1 MRSKTTAGY
10 ALALPPR
17 HRHTPAYQWL
27 YEALRHQ
34 ILDGRLRPGAGLP
47 GTRELASQYGLSRGT
62 VVNAFEQ
69 LATEGYIEGSVG
81 SGTFVSRTLPEEL
94 LEAGRPP
101 RRPGT
106 ARAHPKRILSEYARR
121 IRPLRI
127 TETSRLRAFRTDVPA
142 LDLFPTTL
150 WAQISARR
158 HRRLSAKL
166 LLGCEPMGYR
176 PLREAIADYLTSSRG
191 VRCTADRIAIVSGVQ
206 EALDRVARLFLDR
219 GDRACTEDPGY
230 PGAAAVFESAG
241 ASVVGLPVDGEG
253 MEVRER
259 EMRDARIVYVT
270 PAHQFPAGTAM
281 TLGRRLTLL
290 EWAQKTGALIFEDDY
305 DSEFRYSGR
314 PLPALQGLDQH
325 GVVLFT
331 GGFSKVLFPSLR
343 LAYLVVPE
351 DLVPLLSASMS
362 TTIRHPPVPEQAVL
376 CDFITE
382 GHFGRHLRRMRQ
394 IYGERLTV
402 LLEEGRR
409 QLGGLLDISG
419 VEAGLQTCGWL
430 REGMDDVAAA
440 AAAAARDVDVT
451 PISQYSRRKTRPGLQ
466 LAFAA
471 VDEREIRRG
480 VKELA
485 VALGGL

>member
-1 MRSKTTAGY
+1 MQ
-10 ALALPPR
+10 LALPPR
-17 HRHTPAYQWL
+17 KPGLPAYQWL
-27 YEALRHQ
+27 YEALRRQ
-34 ILDGRLRPGAGLP
+34 ILEGRLRPGARLP
-47 GTRELASQYGLSRGT
+47 GTRDLASQYGLSRGT
-62 VVNAFEQ
+62 IVNAFEQ

-81 SGTFVSRTLPEEL
+81 SGTFVSATLPDEL
-94 LEAGRPP
+94 LEAGRQS
-101 RRPGT
+101 RTSR
-106 ARAHPKRILSEYARR
+106 ASRAHPKRVLSEYARR
-121 IRPLRI
+121 IRPLRM
-127 TETSRLRAFRTDVPA
+127 TETPRLRAFRTDVPA

-150 WAQISARR
+150 WAQVAARR
-158 HRRLSAKL
+158 QRRLSVKL

-176 PLREAIADYLTSSRG
+176 PLREAIADYLTTSRG
-191 VRCTADRIAIVSGVQ
+191 VRCSADQIAIVSGVQ
-206 EALDRVARLFLDR
+206 EALDRVARLFLDV

-230 PGAAAVFESAG
+230 PGAAAVFESVG
-241 ASVVGLPVDGEG
+241 ANVVALPIDDEG

-259 EMRDARIVYVT
+259 EMRNARIVYVT
-270 PAHQFPAGTAM
+270 PAHQFPVGTAM

-290 EWAQKTGALIFEDDY
+290 EWAQKSGALIFEDDY

-314 PLPALQGLDQH
+314 PLPALQGLDPH

-351 DLVPLLSASMS
+351 DLVPLLNASMS

-394 IYGERLTV
+394 IYGGRLTV

-409 QLGGLLDISG
+409 HLSGLLDISD
-419 VEAGLQTCGWL
+419 VEAGLQTPGWL
-430 REGMDDVAAA
+430 REGIDDVAAA
-440 AAAAARDVDVT
+440 KAAAARDVDVT

-471 VDEREIRRG
+471 VDEAEIRRG

-485 VALGGL
+485 IALSRRASS